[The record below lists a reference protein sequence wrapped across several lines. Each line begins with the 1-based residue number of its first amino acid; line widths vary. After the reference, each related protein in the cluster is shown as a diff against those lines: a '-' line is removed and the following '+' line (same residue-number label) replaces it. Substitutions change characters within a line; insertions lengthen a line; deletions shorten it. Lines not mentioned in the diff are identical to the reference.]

1 MILEGDK
8 MKYILYNSKAN
19 NSHGYESAK
28 EVEKLLKDKDFKYV
42 DMLEDFDYGKF
53 WSSLSKEDE
62 IIIAGGDGTLNYM
75 VNHLSDE
82 EIQKVRIDYFPTG
95 TGNDFAADLEKKAGD
110 LLEDIG
116 KYLINLPTVT
126 VKDKEYKFL
135 NGVGYGID
143 GYCCEVGDELRLK
156 STKEI
161 NYTAIAIKG
170 LLFKFKPVKATV
182 TIDGET
188 KIHEKV
194 WLTPCMNG
202 RKYGGGMIPTPKQ
215 DRLKEP
221 KTLSVMVYKTKSK
234 LKALMVF
241 PKIFEGKHVEQ
252 EKVVT
257 ILTGQNIHVSFDRPC
272 ALQVDGET
280 ITGVTEYSARV

>member
-1 MILEGDK
+1 MI
-8 MKYILYNSKAN
+8 YILYNSKAD
-19 NSHGYESAK
+19 NSHGYERAK
-28 EVEKLLKDKDFKYV
+28 EVEPLLKDKDIKYV
-42 DMLEDFDYGKF
+42 DMLKDFDYPKF
-53 WSSLSKEDE
+53 WGSINAEDQ
-62 IIIAGGDGTLNYM
+62 IVIAGGDGTLNYL

-82 EIQKVRIDYFPTG
+82 EIKKVRIDYFPTG
-95 TGNDFAADLEKKAGD
+95 TGNDFAADLGKKAGE
-110 LLEDIG
+110 LLEDIR
-116 KYLINLPTVT
+116 KYLINLPTAT

-135 NGVGYGID
+135 NGIGYGID

-156 STKEI
+156 STKKI
-161 NYTAIAIKG
+161 NYTSIAIKG
-170 LLFKFKPVKATV
+170 LLFKFKPVTATV

-188 KIHEKV
+188 KTYEKV

-202 RKYGGGMIPTPKQ
+202 RMYGGGMIPTPKQ
-215 DRLKEP
+215 DRLEEP

-241 PKIFEGKHVEQ
+241 PKIFEGKHIEQ

-257 ILTGQNIHVSFDRPC
+257 ILTGKDVHISFDRPC

-280 ITGVTEYSARV
+280 ITNVIEYSARV